1 MDLRWLGLG
10 MLCLTAACGPGDL
23 PGFANP
29 PPDDSGVRARKD
41 ASDDRDADD
50 DEEDAGPNDGGRREI
65 DVGDA
70 AAN

>member
-1 MDLRWLGLG
+1 MELRWLALG

-29 PPDDSGVRARKD
+29 PPDDAGVRARKH
-41 ASDDRDADD
+41 ASEDRDAADD
-50 DEEDAGPNDGGRREI
+50 DEDAGRSDGGRREI
-65 DVGDA
+65 DVSDA